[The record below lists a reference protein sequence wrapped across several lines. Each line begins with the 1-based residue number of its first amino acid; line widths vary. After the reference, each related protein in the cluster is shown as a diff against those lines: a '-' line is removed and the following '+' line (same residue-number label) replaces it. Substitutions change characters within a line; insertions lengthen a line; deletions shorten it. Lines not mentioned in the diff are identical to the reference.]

1 MQFGSARVRR
11 VGWVGKGNRR
21 GERTTECIRER
32 MADGDMANLKGD
44 DIGSFGHEAG
54 EILAEGSNPSG
65 MRNRRGTGQTPCLLT
80 QVGAWQ
86 L

>member
-1 MQFGSARVRR
+1 
-11 VGWVGKGNRR
+11 
-21 GERTTECIRER
+21 
-32 MADGDMANLKGD
+32 MADGDMANLEGD
-44 DIGSFGHEAG
+44 DIGSFGQEAG